1 MRTFLRVIFFLF
13 LTQNLIAQSISGKV
27 VDEKLKPIATVN
39 VYFDG
44 TTISTITDKNGFF
57 TLNFGAKLNSIL
69 VVSCLGFTSEYITN
83 FKPNDF
89 LNIKLNLS
97 VNVLREVVIKND
109 GFSRAQKMEVFKK
122 QFLGSTK
129 HGKSSVIE
137 NEEDI
142 YFTYNTKTNI
152 LEAFADNSLQILNSS
167 LGYKINYQLVKFEC
181 KLYPWKSKPNGIR
194 SCYYAGLTRF
204 ESISNLDK
212 VKKKRD
218 AVYDGS
224 RLHFFRSVAANNWK
238 SNDFRLFRSGWEVN
252 PTAFFTVKDTLDLK
266 KIMVNTTKNQIATT
280 RVLAEFDLLR
290 KGDQSKMIFETP
302 SFYVDKF
309 GNNSHSDK
317 IYFSGPMSE
326 QKVGDMLPMDYGIN
340 D

>member
-1 MRTFLRVIFFLF
+1 MKNFIFIFYFLF
-13 LTQNLIAQSISGKV
+13 LTQSFFGQSITGKV
-27 VDEKLKPIATVN
+27 VDEQSKPIAAVN

-44 TTISTITDKNGFF
+44 TTLGTLTDENGFF

-69 VVSCLGFTSEYITN
+69 VISCLGYTSEYITN
-83 FKPNDF
+83 FKPNEF
-89 LNIKLNLS
+89 LSIKLNMS
-97 VNVLREVVIKND
+97 VNVLREVVVQRD
-109 GFSRAQKMEVFKK
+109 GFPRAQKMEVFKK
-122 QFLGSTK
+122 QFLGTTK
-129 HGKSSVIE
+129 NGKSSVIE

-152 LEAFADNSLQILNSS
+152 LEAFADEPIRILNNT

-181 KLYPWKSKPNGIR
+181 NLYPWKSKPNGIR

-212 VKKKRD
+212 IKRKRD
-218 AVYDGS
+218 EVYDGS

-238 SNDFRLFRSGWEVN
+238 NDDFRLFRKSWEVN
-252 PTAFFTVKDTLDLK
+252 PTAFFAVKDTLDFK
-266 KIMVNTTKNQIATT
+266 KITVATNKNQLTIMKI
-280 RVLAEFDLLR
+280 LAEFDLLR
-290 KGDQSKMIFETP
+290 KGDQSKIIFET
-302 SFYVDKF
+302 STFYVDKF

-317 IYFSGPMSE
+317 IYFSGSMSE

-340 D
+340 